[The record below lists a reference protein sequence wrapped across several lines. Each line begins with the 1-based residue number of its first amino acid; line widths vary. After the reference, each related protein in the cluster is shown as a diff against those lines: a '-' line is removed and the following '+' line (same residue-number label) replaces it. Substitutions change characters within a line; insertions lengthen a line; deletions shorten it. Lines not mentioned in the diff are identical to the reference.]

1 MLNINLII
9 SCFLFLLI
17 CSCSKNKQAETLP
30 SDAPDMHS
38 SEISLDWQG
47 IYTGT
52 IPCADCSGIETSLS
66 LNDDKTYILKR
77 KYIDKSDEEIETS
90 GSFLWNDQGNK
101 IILTIDGDKQAYFVG
116 EMYVI
121 HLDKDGNK
129 ISGEQADKYI
139 LRKL

>member
-9 SCFLFLLI
+9 SCFVFLLI
-17 CSCSKNKQAETLP
+17 CSCSKNKQSETLP
-30 SDAPDMHS
+30 SDVPDMHT

-52 IPCADCSGIETSLS
+52 IPCADCSGIEISLGLTDERTFSLS
-66 LNDDKTYILKR
+66 RIYLG
-77 KYIDKSDEEIETS
+77 KSEEIIETS
-90 GSFLWNDQGNK
+90 GSFVWNDQGNK
-101 IILTIDGDKQAYFVG
+101 IILTIDGEKQAYFVG
-116 EMYVI
+116 EMYMM

-129 ISGEQADKYI
+129 IRGELADTYI